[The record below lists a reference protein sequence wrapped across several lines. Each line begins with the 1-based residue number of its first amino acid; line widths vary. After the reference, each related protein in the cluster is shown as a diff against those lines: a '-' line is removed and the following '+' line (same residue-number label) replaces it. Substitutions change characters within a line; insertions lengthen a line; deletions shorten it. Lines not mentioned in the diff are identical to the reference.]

1 MRPRNM
7 RAMMVLGVT
16 GVCVAA
22 TAPSVAQTPARADA
36 GVTADAKPAPPPVRE
51 EAKKRHNEAL
61 ASFRAGEFQ
70 EAYSGFIEAWDLQG
84 LPRVPR
90 IAGNLGRAEL
100 KIGKNRDAA
109 EHLAYFLREEKD
121 LSEEDRREFA
131 RQLADA
137 KAKVG
142 TLRVEVLQAG
152 ADIFVDGQRIGAS
165 PMETELYVEPGRRK
179 VEARLGKL
187 RASEELDV
195 RAGATE
201 LAQLE
206 LALPKQPPLLPSSA
220 SPGSPTGAPPARSRT
235 PGFVLGGVGLIG
247 LGAGVGVLV
256 LHVDRR
262 GQAAALHGEIQG
274 DGGHCRRGPT
284 AHASCAALEGAA
296 RDADLFLGAGTP
308 LLVGG
313 AVFAA
318 AGATYLLWAA
328 QADKSGKNRQ
338 LTVTSLAG
346 GAAFSLSGEL

>member
-1 MRPRNM
+1 MRPRGM

-16 GVCVAA
+16 GVCIAA
-22 TAPSVAQTPARADA
+22 TAPSAAQTPARADA
-36 GVTADAKPAPPPVRE
+36 GVNAEAKATPPPVRE

-70 EAYSGFIEAWDLQG
+70 EAYSGFIEAWNLQG

-100 KIGKNRDAA
+100 KIGKHRDAA
-109 EHLAYFLREEKD
+109 EHLAYFLHEEKD
-121 LSEEDRREFA
+121 LSDEDRREFT

-137 KAKVG
+137 KTKVG

-152 ADIFVDGQRIGAS
+152 ADIFVDGKRIGAS

-179 VEARLGKL
+179 VEARLGEL

-201 LAQLE
+201 MAQLE
-206 LALPKQPPLLPSSA
+206 LAPPKQPSLLPSPA
-220 SPGSPTGAPPARSRT
+220 SPETPTEAPARSRA

-247 LGAGVGVLV
+247 LGAGVGALV

-262 GQAAALHGEIQG
+262 GQAVALHGEIQG
-274 DGGHCRRGPT
+274 DGGHCRRGPA

-328 QADKSGKNRQ
+328 QAGKSGKNRQ

-346 GAAFSLSGEL
+346 GASFSLSGEL

>member
-1 MRPRNM
+1 
-7 RAMMVLGVT
+7 MMVLGVT
-16 GVCVAA
+16 GVCVAGA
-22 TAPSVAQTPARADA
+22 APAVAQTPAGAEA
-36 GVTADAKPAPPPVRE
+36 GVNAGAKPAPPPVRE

-100 KIGKNRDAA
+100 KIGKHRDAA

-121 LSEEDRREFA
+121 LSDEDRREFA

-152 ADIFVDGQRIGAS
+152 ADIFVDGNRIGVS
-165 PMETELYVEPGRRK
+165 PMEAEIYVEPGRRK
-179 VEARLGKL
+179 VEARLGEL
-187 RASEELDV
+187 RASEALDV

-201 LAQLE
+201 MAQLE
-206 LALPKQPPLLPSSA
+206 LAPPKQPSILPSPA
-220 SPGSPTGAPPARSRT
+220 SPDTPTEAPARSRA

-247 LGAGVGVLV
+247 LGAGLGALV
-256 LHVDRR
+256 LHADRR
-262 GQAAALHGEIQG
+262 GQAAALSKEIQG
-274 DGGHCRRGPT
+274 DGGHCRQGPT

-296 RDADLFLGAGTP
+296 RDADMFLGAGTP
-308 LLVGG
+308 LLIGG
-313 AVFAA
+313 AVFTA
-318 AGATYLLWAA
+318 AGASYLLWATQA
-328 QADKSGKNRQ
+328 QRSGKNVQ
-338 LTVTSLAG
+338 VTVTSLAG
-346 GAAFSLSGEL
+346 GASFSLSGEL